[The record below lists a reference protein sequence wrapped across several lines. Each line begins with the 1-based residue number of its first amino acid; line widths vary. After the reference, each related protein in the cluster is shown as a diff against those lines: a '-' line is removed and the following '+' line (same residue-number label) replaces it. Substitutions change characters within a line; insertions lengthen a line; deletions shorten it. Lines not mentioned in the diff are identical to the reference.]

1 MKRLVLIFICIG
13 LLFSINFAAEDVA
26 EEKTKLD
33 FTPKGKLEI
42 TDKKT
47 DDGTQVNVFFRPQN
61 KPEEVKYYL
70 IRIYHKSVS
79 EKNLKAEY
87 RVENKDKRYKF
98 QASLQERSR
107 HPFPNSRKGI
117 ARAFVSNDKGEPV
130 KPFLT
135 KSVNTKA
142 SWFNI
147 GKLSAFVGVVIFLIL
162 VYIFIKKARTGYKFF
177 IRRIPGLEEV
187 DNAVGRATEMGK
199 PIYYVP
205 GIGTT
210 SQIATL
216 ASLNI
221 LAPVTRKVAKFS
233 TPLKV
238 PNRDPVVMSIAQDVV
253 QEAYMQEGRP
263 DLFDSND
270 VFFLTRQQFA
280 FAGAVSGLFK
290 REKPGAVFLL
300 GKFYAESLIFAE
312 TANDVGAIQ
321 ISGTDSV
328 SQIPFF
334 IAACDYTLIGEEL
347 FAASGYLS
355 RDPLIVGTMKAQDYL
370 KAILIILL
378 FIGIILNIFDIHII
392 TKYILQN

>member
-1 MKRLVLIFICIG
+1 MKKIIFIFIIITI
-13 LLFSINFAAEDVA
+13 LISPIFS
-26 EEKTKLD
+26 EKNVNNELD
-33 FTPKGKLEI
+33 EVDPKARVKI
-42 TDKKT
+42 IDKPQ
-47 DDGTQVNVFFRPQN
+47 DEGTHVYVEFKPLN

-70 IRIYHKSVS
+70 LEVYNKKADYEELVS
-79 EKNLKAEY
+79 SFKI
-87 RVENKDKRYKF
+87 ENKGK
-98 QASLQERSR
+98 SLRFSSTLEDSTYSPWPKSR
-107 HPFPNSRKGI
+107 TALVK
-117 ARAFVSNDKGEPV
+117 AYVSNKKGKKLNQFV
-130 KPFLT
+130 T
-135 KSVNTKA
+135 KTMKTNY

-147 GKLSAFVGVVIFLIL
+147 NKLSAFLGVVLFLIL
-162 VYIFIKKARTGYKFF
+162 VYIFIKKARTGTKFF
-177 IRRIPGLEEV
+177 IRKIPGLDAV
-187 DNAVGRATEMGK
+187 DSAVGRATEMGK

-221 LAPVTRKVAKFS
+221 LAPITRKVAKFS

-253 QEAYMQEGRP
+253 QEAYMAEGRP
-263 DLFDSND
+263 DLYDSND

-280 FAGAVSGLFK
+280 FAGSVSGLFK

-321 ISGTDSV
+321 IAGTDSV

-355 RDPLIVGTMKAQDYL
+355 RDPLIVGTTKAQDYL
-370 KAILIILL
+370 KALLIILL
-378 FIGIILNIFDIHII
+378 FIGIILNIFDIDII
-392 TKYILQN
+392 TDYILQR

>member
-1 MKRLVLIFICIG
+1 MKKIIFIFIIITI
-13 LLFSINFAAEDVA
+13 LISPIFS
-26 EEKTKLD
+26 EKTENNEFD
-33 FTPKGKLEI
+33 EFDPKARVKI
-42 TDKKT
+42 IDKPQ
-47 DDGTQVNVFFRPQN
+47 DEGTHVYVEFKPLN
-61 KPEEVKYYL
+61 KPDEVKYYL
-70 IRIYHKSVS
+70 LEVYNKKADSEELVS
-79 EKNLKAEY
+79 SFKI
-87 RVENKDKRYKF
+87 ENKGK
-98 QASLQERSR
+98 SLRFSSTLEDSTYSPWPKSR
-107 HPFPNSRKGI
+107 TALIKAYSSNKKGEKLNQ
-117 ARAFVSNDKGEPV
+117 FVSKTMKTNY
-130 KPFLT
+130 
-135 KSVNTKA
+135 

-147 GKLSAFVGVVIFLIL
+147 NKLSAFLGVVIFLIL
-162 VYIFIKKARTGYKFF
+162 VYIFIKKARTGTKFF
-177 IRRIPGLEEV
+177 IRKIPGLDAV
-187 DNAVGRATEMGK
+187 DSAVGRATEMGK

-221 LAPVTRKVAKFS
+221 LAPITRKVAKFS

-253 QEAYMQEGRP
+253 QEAYMAEGRP

-280 FAGAVSGLFK
+280 FAGSVSGLFK

-321 ISGTDSV
+321 IAGTDSV

-355 RDPLIVGTMKAQDYL
+355 RDPLIVGTTKAQDYL
-370 KAILIILL
+370 KALLIILL
-378 FIGIILNIFDIHII
+378 FIGIILNIFDIDII
-392 TKYILQN
+392 TD

>member
-1 MKRLVLIFICIG
+1 MKKIIFIFIIITI
-13 LLFSINFAAEDVA
+13 LISPIFS
-26 EEKTKLD
+26 EKTENNEFD
-33 FTPKGKLEI
+33 EFDPKARVKI
-42 TDKKT
+42 IDKPQ
-47 DDGTQVNVFFRPQN
+47 DEGTHVYVEFKPLN
-61 KPEEVKYYL
+61 KPDEVKYYL
-70 IRIYHKSVS
+70 LEVYNKKADSEELVS
-79 EKNLKAEY
+79 SFKI
-87 RVENKDKRYKF
+87 ENKGK
-98 QASLQERSR
+98 SLRFSSTLEDSTYSPWPKSR
-107 HPFPNSRKGI
+107 TALIKAYSSNKKGEKLNQ
-117 ARAFVSNDKGEPV
+117 FVSKTMKTNY
-130 KPFLT
+130 
-135 KSVNTKA
+135 

-147 GKLSAFVGVVIFLIL
+147 NKLSAFLGVVIFLIL
-162 VYIFIKKARTGYKFF
+162 VYIFIKKARTGTKFF
-177 IRRIPGLEEV
+177 IRKIPGLDAV
-187 DNAVGRATEMGK
+187 DSAVGRATEMGK

-221 LAPVTRKVAKFS
+221 LAPITRKVAKFS

-253 QEAYMQEGRP
+253 QEAYMAEGRP

-280 FAGAVSGLFK
+280 FAGSVSGLFK

-321 ISGTDSV
+321 IAGTDSV

-355 RDPLIVGTMKAQDYL
+355 RDPLIVGTTKAQDYL
-370 KAILIILL
+370 KALLIILL
-378 FIGIILNIFDIHII
+378 FIGIILNIFDIDII
-392 TKYILQN
+392 TDYILQR

>member
-1 MKRLVLIFICIG
+1 MKRFVYILVIIS
-13 LLFSINFAAEDVA
+13 LLFSAGFA
-26 EEKTKLD
+26 EEAENNNELD

-42 TDKKT
+42 KDKGN
-47 DDGTQVNVFFRPQN
+47 DDGTGVNVFFRPQN

-70 IRIYHKSVS
+70 LRVYYKSVS
-79 EKNLKAEY
+79 EDNLAAQY
-87 RVENKDKRYKF
+87 RIENKDRRYKF
-98 QASLQERSR
+98 NVSLQKRR
-107 HPFPNSRKGI
+107 KHPYPNSRKGV
-117 ARAFVSNDKGEPV
+117 ARVYVSNEKGEAV
-130 KPFLT
+130 KAFLT
-135 KSVNTKA
+135 ESTNTSA

-147 GKLSAFVGVVIFLIL
+147 NKLSAFMGVLLFLL
-162 VYIFIKKARTGYKFF
+162 FVYIFIKQARRGVEFF
-177 IRRIPGLEEV
+177 IRKIPGLEEL
-187 DNAVGRATEMGK
+187 DNAVGRATELGK
-199 PIYYVP
+199 PIYYIP

-210 SQIATL
+210 SRIATL

-221 LAPVTRKVAKFS
+221 LAPVTRKVAKFA

-253 QEAYMQEGRP
+253 KEGYMAEGRP
-263 DLFDSND
+263 DLFNSND

-321 ISGTDSV
+321 IAGTDSV

-355 RDPLIVGTMKAQDYL
+355 GDPLIVGTMKAQDYL
-370 KAILIILL
+370 KAILIVLL
-378 FIGIILNIFDIHII
+378 FIGIILNIFDIDII
-392 TKYILQN
+392 TKYILQR

>member
-1 MKRLVLIFICIG
+1 MKKIIFIFIIITILISPIFSEKAG
-13 LLFSINFAAEDVA
+13 NNLL
-26 EEKTKLD
+26 EEVKPEAQVK
-33 FTPKGKLEI
+33 I
-42 TDKKT
+42 IDKPQ
-47 DDGTQVNVFFRPQN
+47 DEGTHVYVKFKPLN
-61 KPEEVKYYL
+61 KPEEIKYYL
-70 IRIYHKSVS
+70 LEVYNKKADSEELVS
-79 EKNLKAEY
+79 SFKI
-87 RVENKDKRYKF
+87 ENKGK
-98 QASLQERSR
+98 SLRFSSTLEDSTYSPWPKSR
-107 HPFPNSRKGI
+107 TALIKAYSSNKKGEKLNQ
-117 ARAFVSNDKGEPV
+117 FVSKTMKTNY
-130 KPFLT
+130 
-135 KSVNTKA
+135 

-147 GKLSAFVGVVIFLIL
+147 NKLSAFMGVVIFLIL
-162 VYIFIKKARTGYKFF
+162 VYIFIKKARTGTKFF
-177 IRRIPGLEEV
+177 IRKIPGLDAV
-187 DNAVGRATEMGK
+187 DSAVGRATEMGK

-221 LAPVTRKVAKFS
+221 LAPITRKVAKFS

-253 QEAYMQEGRP
+253 QEAYMAEGRP

-280 FAGAVSGLFK
+280 FAGSVSGLFK

-321 ISGTDSV
+321 IAGTDSV

-355 RDPLIVGTMKAQDYL
+355 RDPLIVGTTKAQDYL
-370 KAILIILL
+370 KALLIILL
-378 FIGIILNIFDIHII
+378 FIGIILNIFDIDII
-392 TKYILQN
+392 TDYILQR